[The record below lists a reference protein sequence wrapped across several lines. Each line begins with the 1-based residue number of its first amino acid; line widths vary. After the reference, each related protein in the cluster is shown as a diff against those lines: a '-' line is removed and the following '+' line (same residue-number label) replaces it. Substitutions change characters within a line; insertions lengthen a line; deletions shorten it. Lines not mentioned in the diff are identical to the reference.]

1 MNRKLWMGMTLGVV
15 ALGTALA
22 GCSSDNKEGAQ
33 ANSTDGAAGNK
44 PAAATTTPTPAAPA
58 KRGDI
63 TVTMYDRGAVPASE
77 GNYED
82 NRWTKWINQNGPAN
96 VRFVPV
102 LRSDSTKKLNVL
114 FASGS
119 APDIINEYNTPF
131 RGSLYDQKQL
141 MPIDNVLPS
150 MPEYQKLLTQYPQ
163 LKKAG
168 TKPDGKIYEIGKVKE
183 ATPAHILLIRTDW
196 LKKLN
201 LAMPTT
207 TDELLTVAKAFAD
220 QDPDGNG
227 KKDTYGLNMSTY
239 SEQAINEIFGE
250 SSSSTLLAWD
260 IKDGKVVRAWDKE
273 LASLTFKKRLY
284 DEGLIDKDYINDK
297 DGAKAKQD
305 FLNGKIGIYVKFT
318 GGWYDFVMNDYA
330 TLKKNVPGAEVA
342 PLAYPKSPMGTFT
355 GAIDNPIQMTTVI
368 NAKAKNPE
376 AVGQYLNFMMKSE
389 NALKIINGDE
399 GTHWKKAANGCPQAI
414 DPAKSK
420 NEVGYAGDYTMFF
433 SSGVDKCTF
442 VLSGF
447 NPEVPEQ
454 KAGMDMYRDIQKV
467 YFDSKREYPGITL
480 GDHMPVYSA
489 DLNLINTTILKE
501 KGDLFVKAIISGSK
515 YSPEQAI
522 KDSQAAWDKADGKK
536 LEEFMNKWYSENKD
550 KAFMAK
556 DVNEIVKQQME
567 QVK

>member
-1 MNRKLWMGMTLGVV
+1 MNRRLWMGMTLGVV
-15 ALGTALA
+15 ALGAVLA
-22 GCSSDNKEGAQ
+22 GCSTDKKEATETGKPESAGA
-33 ANSTDGAAGNK
+33 
-44 PAAATTTPTPAAPA
+44 A

-77 GNYED
+77 GNYEE
-82 NRWTKWINQNGPAN
+82 NRWTKWINQNGPEN
-96 VRFVPV
+96 VKYVPV

-141 MPIDNVLPS
+141 LPIDDILKF
-150 MPEYQKLLTQYPQ
+150 MPEYQKLLNQYPQ

-207 TDELLTVAKAFAD
+207 TDELLNVAKAFVE

-260 IKDGKVVRAWDKE
+260 IKDSKVVRAWDKE
-273 LASLTFKKRLY
+273 LASLTFKKKLY
-284 DEGLIDKDYINDK
+284 DDGLIDKDYINDK

-305 FLNGKIGIYVKFT
+305 FLNGRIGIYVKFS
-318 GGWYDFVMNDYA
+318 GGWYDFVMNDLV
-330 TLKKNVPGAEVA
+330 TLKKNAPGADVA
-342 PLAYPKSPMGTFT
+342 PLAYPKSPVGTFT
-355 GAIDNPIQMTTVI
+355 GAIDNPVQMTTVV

-376 AVGQYLNFMMKSE
+376 AVGRYLDFMMQPES
-389 NALKIINGDE
+389 ALKIKNGDE
-399 GTHWKKAANGCPQAI
+399 GTHWKKGANGCPQAI

-420 NEVGYAGDYTMFF
+420 NEVGYAEDYEMFY
-433 SSGVDKCTF
+433 SLGQDKCTF
-442 VLSGF
+442 ILNQF
-447 NPEVPEQ
+447 NPDVPEQ
-454 KAGMDMYRDIQKV
+454 KAGMDMYKVVQKL
-467 YFDSKREYPGITL
+467 YFDAQREYPGITL

-501 KGDLFVKAIISGSK
+501 KGDLFVKAIISGGK

-522 KDSQAAWDKADGKK
+522 KDSQAAWDKAGGKQ
-536 LEEFMNKWYSENKD
+536 LEDFMNKWYQENKD
-550 KAFMAK
+550 KAFLAK
-556 DVNEIVKQQME
+556 EVKEIVKQQME

>member
-1 MNRKLWMGMTLGVV
+1 MNRKLGLGMTLGLV
-15 ALGTALA
+15 ALGATIA
-22 GCSSDNKEGAQ
+22 GCSSDNKEGA
-33 ANSTDGAAGNK
+33 ATNSATENK
-44 PAAATTTPTPAAPA
+44 PSTTAPTTTPTPA

-63 TVTMYDRGAVPASE
+63 SVTMYDRGSVPASE

-96 VRFVPV
+96 VKFVPI

-141 MPIDNVLPS
+141 MPIDKILPS

-168 TKPDGKIYEIGKVKE
+168 TKPDGKLYEIGKVKE

-207 TDELLTVAKAFAD
+207 TDEVLAVAKAFAE

-227 KKDTYGLNMSTY
+227 KKDTYGMNISTY
-239 SEQAINEIFGE
+239 SEQAINEMFGE
-250 SSSSTLLAWD
+250 SSSATLLAWD
-260 IKDGKVVRAWDKE
+260 IKDGKVVRAWEKE
-273 LASLTFKKRLY
+273 QASLTFKKRLY
-284 DEGLIDKDYINDK
+284 DEGLVDKDYINDK

-305 FLNGKIGIYVKFT
+305 FLNGRIGIYVKFS
-318 GGWYDFVMNDYA
+318 GGWFDFVMNDYT
-330 TLKKNVPGAEVA
+330 TLKKNVSGAEVA

-355 GAIDNPIQMTTVI
+355 GAIDNPIQMTTVV
-368 NAKAKNPE
+368 NANAKNPE
-376 AVGQYLNFMMKSE
+376 AVGQYLDFMMKPE
-389 NALKIINGDE
+389 NALKIINGE
-399 GTHWKKAANGCPQAI
+399 ENTHWKKASNGCPQSV

-420 NEVGYAGDYTMFF
+420 NEVGYALDYTMFF
-433 SSGVDKCTF
+433 SSGVDKCSF

-447 NPEVPEQ
+447 NPDVPEQ
-454 KAGMDMYRDIQKV
+454 KAGMDMYREIQKM

-480 GDHMPVYSA
+480 GDHMPVYPA

-501 KGDLFVKAIISGSK
+501 KGDIFVKGIISGSK

-522 KDSQAAWDKADGKK
+522 KDAQAAWDKADGKK
-536 LEEFMNKWYSENKD
+536 LEEFMNKWYQENKAN
-550 KAFMAK
+550 AFMAK
-556 DVNEIVKQQME
+556 DVQEIVKQQME